1 MDKKKLPEAR
11 KNQALISA
19 KNEVTKMLASLE
31 SELGQP
37 LRAPN
42 RGGVV
47 FLLLDVSGSMEDK
60 LCQAKSGALGF
71 AKDAIGKGYAVG
83 VILFGSSA
91 SLLSPPCNDLSSL
104 KVYIEKISISGS
116 TNMAHAIQ
124 LGVEQHQGKHGQRV
138 LVIVTDGA
146 PDDREA
152 TLDAA
157 KIAKVAGIDIITIGT
172 DGADI
177 QFLKLLASRT
187 ELAMAVAQNRLAVG
201 MASAA
206 KLLIGKKE

>member
-1 MDKKKLPEAR
+1 MDKKKLVTS
-11 KNQALISA
+11 KQQALISS
-19 KNEVTKMLASLE
+19 KNEIDNWLATLE
-31 SELGQP
+31 TEIGQP
-37 LRAPN
+37 IRLPN
-42 RGGVV
+42 RSSVV
-47 FLLLDVSGSMEDK
+47 FLLLDISVSMEDK
-60 LCQAKSGALGF
+60 LCQAKSGALDF

-91 SLLSPPCNDLSSL
+91 NLLSPPCGDLSSL
-104 KVYIEKISISGS
+104 KMCIEKISISGS

-146 PDDREA
+146 PDDRAA

-157 KIAKVAGIDIITIGT
+157 EMAKAKGIDIITIGT

-187 ELAMAVAQNRLAVG
+187 ELTMSVAQNRLAVG

-206 KLLIGKKE
+206 KLLIGN